1 MHRFSRHH
9 PSPISLR
16 KRYKVSANQHLSNQV
31 MAMGAIWWLV
41 VAPIL
46 PPELVNNKLEADPGA
61 HGLTLWPWGRG
72 DSAVVVGVTVTQEK
86 SRQTKN

>member
-1 MHRFSRHH
+1 M
-9 PSPISLR
+9 
-16 KRYKVSANQHLSNQV
+16 
-31 MAMGAIWWLV
+31 V
-41 VAPIL
+41 VGCWPIL

-86 SRQTKN
+86 SRQIKN